1 MLTIWRRPFAIA
13 KPLPEIPLALTDE
26 LSIPVELEPTYQ
38 AAAADAY
45 LT

>member
-1 MLTIWRRPFAIA
+1 MLAIWRRSLGVDQ
-13 KPLPEIPLALTDE
+13 PLPAIPLPLTE
-26 LSIPVELEPTYQ
+26 EISILIELEPTYQ